1 MKPIKANLMILLVTM
16 TWGTSYLFMKIGL
29 ETVPSFSLVA
39 LRFGIA
45 FLVCAAVFFKQF
57 RSIHFVTLKYGFIL
71 GFLLFRCICFSHLRF
86 KNHIS
91 FKCWFSS
98 QFDRN
103 LYPFIIYRSV

>member
-45 FLVCAAVFFKQF
+45 FLGCAAVFFKQF
-57 RSIHFVTLKYGFIL
+57 R
-71 GFLLFRCICFSHLRF
+71 
-86 KNHIS
+86 
-91 FKCWFSS
+91 
-98 QFDRN
+98 
-103 LYPFIIYRSV
+103 

>member
-45 FLVCAAVFFKQF
+45 FW
-57 RSIHFVTLKYGFIL
+57 FVLLFLNNFVQFIL
-71 GFLLFRCICFSHLRF
+71 SL
-86 KNHIS
+86 
-91 FKCWFSS
+91 
-98 QFDRN
+98 
-103 LYPFIIYRSV
+103 

>member
-45 FLVCAAVFFKQF
+45 FWFVLLFFKQF

-71 GFLLFRCICFSHLRF
+71 GFLLFVVSA
-86 KNHIS
+86 
-91 FKCWFSS
+91 
-98 QFDRN
+98 
-103 LYPFIIYRSV
+103 SVILGLKRHQLQMLVF

>member
-45 FLVCAAVFFKQF
+45 FFVCAAVFLNN
-57 RSIHFVTLKYGFIL
+57 FVQFIL
-71 GFLLFRCICFSHLRF
+71 S
-86 KNHIS
+86 
-91 FKCWFSS
+91 
-98 QFDRN
+98 
-103 LYPFIIYRSV
+103 P